1 MCIDRPCSLDEY
13 AKTEIQI
20 HVYWKLWNAKKIRFN
35 FDWVFFGE
43 SKSWHSLKLG
53 RRSLL
58 RKSEHQKTNQNTKE
72 HQKICKPSLHRKS
85 LFSWSLLLQSE
96 HRKWLFGWSLHR
108 KSLLFSSSLLRK
120 SERWKECE
128 KEHRKSQ
135 FCLIFT
141 FWLPMA
147 KVPMAFWQKKNYNS
161 LTWLN
166 LT

>member
-72 HQKICKPSLHRKS
+72 HQKICKPSLHRKC
-85 LFSWSLLLQSE
+85 
-96 HRKWLFGWSLHR
+96 
-108 KSLLFSSSLLRK
+108 LFSSSLLQQK
-120 SERWKECE
+120 SDFRC
-128 KEHRKSQ
+128 SD
-135 FCLIFT
+135 FT
-141 FWLPMA
+141 YGVKKDHNVENQNINYYGILPMVTKA
-147 KVPMAFWQKKNYNS
+147 CGA
-161 LTWLN
+161 LGG
-166 LT
+166 